1 MSNLPI
7 FFFTFDT
14 WLRCTFK
21 MSFLFFPEFGINS
34 LSRKK
39 SWLLSSPGLTFRRY
53 VEYHSRVKNVRFIHR
68 SFKRLVDYGQ
78 VLFVFFY
85 LTQFCVHP
93 LEKRKNKADNRPVW
107 WGWVVFTRQ
116 NFRLQFNFN
125 WSHNNEI
132 TTFWHLILHFALTG
146 LNPLVFLGNQQT
158 TTTMES
164 KGISAWLHICLIA
177 ILNCSKLR
185 RWLQWNKWVYH
196 WYWELSGYA
205 LGHVDH
211 GKVTS

>member
-1 MSNLPI
+1 MALADWFNVKSSDF

-39 SWLLSSPGLTFRRY
+39 ILTLVITRPDFSAIRRIPF
-53 VEYHSRVKNVRFIHR
+53 ESEKCTLHT
-68 SFKRLVDYGQ
+68 Q
-78 VLFVFFY
+78 VLQKISRLWPSTFCFFY

-146 LNPLVFLGNQQT
+146 LNPLVFLGN
-158 TTTMES
+158 
-164 KGISAWLHICLIA
+164 
-177 ILNCSKLR
+177 
-185 RWLQWNKWVYH
+185 
-196 WYWELSGYA
+196 
-205 LGHVDH
+205 
-211 GKVTS
+211 